1 MRAAAVIVVRICV
14 AGGCHSSGGS
24 GLLQALRKAIAQAT
38 VGDGRNAGISV
49 KGVGCLGPC
58 GEGPVLAIDAPPP
71 QPSTRLLGAAKPCS
85 VGELAASLQAAERSG
100 SLRSWS
106 PPAARPMDQGHPF
119 FTLQRRWVLERCGL
133 IDPESIDEAMAAG
146 AYRQL
151 ADVVNRRSPG
161 AVIQA
166 VVESALRGR
175 GGAGFPT
182 GQKWQ
187 RVASQS
193 SPQKLVVCNADE
205 GDPGAFMNRTV
216 MEGDPHRLL
225 EGIAIAAYAI
235 GASRGYLY
243 VRAEYP
249 LAIARLR
256 NAIAQA
262 EALGWLGNAIN
273 GTAMNLQLELRVGA
287 GAYVCGEETALIHSI
302 EGQRG
307 TPRPRPP
314 YPAEEGVF
322 GLPTL
327 INNVETFA
335 NVPVL
340 LSMGPK
346 AYNGGTKVF
355 CLTGQG
361 RRCGVL
367 EVPLGTT
374 LHTIVH
380 TMGGGAMPGR
390 RLKAVLTGGPSG
402 GCIRADQLDTPVDYE
417 SLKALGTIL
426 GSGGLVVLDDTTN
439 LVDMATYF
447 MGFCRDESCGKCVP
461 CRAGTVQLHQLLQTI
476 LAKQAQAHHLE
487 QLESLC
493 RMVKE
498 TSLCGL
504 GQNAPTP
511 VLSSL
516 RQFPGDYRALLAT
529 ELEPEPEPE
538 PEPQRKPEP

>member
-1 MRAAAVIVVRICV
+1 MRATAPIVVRICV

-24 GLLQALRKAIAQAT
+24 GLLQALREAIAQAK
-38 VGDGRNAGISV
+38 VGAGSNAGISV

-85 VGELAASLQAAERSG
+85 VGELAASLQAAQRSG

-106 PPAARPMDQGHPF
+106 PPAARPMDQRHPF

-262 EALGWLGNAIN
+262 EAQGWLGNAIN

-340 LSMGPK
+340 LSLGPK

-367 EVPLGTT
+367 EVPLGTS

-529 ELEPEPEPE
+529 ELEPEPEPQR
-538 PEPQRKPEP
+538 EPQRKPEP

>member
-1 MRAAAVIVVRICV
+1 MRAEAPIVVRICV

-24 GLLQALRKAIAQAT
+24 GLMQTLREAIVQAK
-38 VGDGRNAGISV
+38 VGDGRKPGITV

-58 GEGPVLAIDAPPP
+58 GEVPVLAIDAPPP
-71 QPSTRLLGAAKPCS
+71 QPSTRLFGAAKPCS
-85 VGELAASLQAAERSG
+85 VSELAASLQAAERNG

-106 PPAARPMDQGHPF
+106 PPAARPMDPGHPF

-273 GTAMNLQLELRVGA
+273 GTTMNLQLELRVGA

-340 LSMGPK
+340 LSLGSK

-367 EVPLGTT
+367 EVPLGTS

-476 LAKQAQAHHLE
+476 LAKQAQSHHLE

-516 RQFPGDYRALLAT
+516 VQFPGDYRALLAM
-529 ELEPEPEPE
+529 ELEQER
-538 PEPQRKPEP
+538 EPQRELERKPEP

>member
-1 MRAAAVIVVRICV
+1 MNAPAPTIQIKMCMAT
-14 AGGCHSSGGS
+14 GCLHGGS
-24 GLLQALRKAIAQAT
+24 AELFRQLQQAIHLAGLRDRLKLKA
-38 VGDGRNAGISV
+38 
-49 KGVGCLGPC
+49 VGCLGPC
-58 GEGPVLAIDAPPP
+58 SEGP
-71 QPSTRLLGAAKPCS
+71 LLGVDRLADDRLADDRLADGSLADGCLAGSTGSLYGPLQPCS
-85 VGELAASLQAAERSG
+85 AEAWGASLQAAERQG
-100 SLRSWS
+100 SLANWH
-106 PPAARPMDQGHPF
+106 PPGCQVLDLRHPF
-119 FTLQRRWVLERCGL
+119 FSLQRRWVLERCGL
-133 IDPESIDEAMAAG
+133 IDPESIQEAIAAG

-151 ADVVNRRSPG
+151 AGVLRHMAPG
-161 AVIQA
+161 AVIEA
-166 VVESALRGR
+166 VAASGLRGR

-193 SPQKLVVCNADE
+193 GTQKLVVCNADE

-235 GASRGYLY
+235 GANRGYIY

-262 EALGWLGNAIN
+262 EAAGWLGPSIH
-273 GTAMNLQLELRVGA
+273 GTTTGVHLELRVGA

-314 YPAEEGVF
+314 YPAEQGVF

-340 LSMGPK
+340 LSLGAE

-361 RRCGVL
+361 RRGGVV
-367 EVPLGTT
+367 EVPLGTS
-374 LHTIVH
+374 LRTIVE
-380 TMGGGAMPGR
+380 TMGEGALPGR
-390 RLKAVLTGGPSG
+390 RIKAVLTGGPSG
-402 GCIRADQLDTPVDYE
+402 GCVPSELLDTPVDYE
-417 SLKALGTIL
+417 SLKALGTIM

-439 LVDMATYF
+439 LVAVAGFF

-476 LAKQAQAHHLE
+476 LAGKAQRHQLE
-487 QLESLC
+487 QLQSLSQ
-493 RMVKE
+493 MVTD

-504 GQNAPTP
+504 GQNAAKP

-516 RQFPGDYRALLAT
+516 RHFPGDYRALMT
-529 ELEPEPEPE
+529 P
-538 PEPQRKPEP
+538 